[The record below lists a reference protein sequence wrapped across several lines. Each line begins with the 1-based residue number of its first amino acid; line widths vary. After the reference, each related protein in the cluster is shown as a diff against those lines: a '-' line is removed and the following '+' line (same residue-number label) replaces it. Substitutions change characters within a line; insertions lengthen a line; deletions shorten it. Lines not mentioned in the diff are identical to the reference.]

1 MRETPTFLLGEFS
14 RTLDERYRLSI
25 PPELAEPM
33 IAAGVDCIMAKEQ
46 PGCVSLW
53 NAAAWQQ
60 KLDAGV
66 ELVKAKISAGKLEGR
81 GEEVQRLA
89 RLLSTRHRPV
99 QIAGRGRVSIP
110 DGFRE
115 FLQVAQGGDVFVIG
129 AGLAIEIWSPPAWI
143 SYVEGRIPEFRQ
155 LLDQL
160 SN

>member
-1 MRETPTFLLGEFS
+1 MPEAPTFLMGEFS
-14 RTLDERYRLSI
+14 RTLDDRYRLSI
-25 PPELAEPM
+25 PPELAEPLT
-33 IAAGVDCIMAKEQ
+33 AAGVDCILAKEL

-66 ELVKAKISAGKLEGR
+66 ELVKAKMLAGKLEGR
-81 GEEVQRLA
+81 IEDVQKLA

-115 FLQVAQGGDVFVIG
+115 FLQVTQGGDVFVVG
-129 AGLAIEIWSPPAWI
+129 AGVSIEIWSPPAWI
-143 SYVEGRIPEFRQ
+143 SYVEGRMPEFRQ
-155 LLDQL
+155 LLDRL
-160 SN
+160 SS